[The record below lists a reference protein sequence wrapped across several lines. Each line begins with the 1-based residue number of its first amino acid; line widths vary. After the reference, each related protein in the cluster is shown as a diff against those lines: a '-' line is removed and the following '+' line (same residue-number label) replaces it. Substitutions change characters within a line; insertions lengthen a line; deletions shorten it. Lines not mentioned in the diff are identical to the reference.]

1 MMYTAES
8 ASDIGAVIKTER
20 KRQGVLQ
27 RDVAELSGVSI
38 HFLSNLENG
47 KPTVELQKLFQVLRT
62 LGISMQVSTRQTETG
77 RS

>member
-1 MMYTAES
+1 MNYPIAS
-8 ASDIGAVIKTER
+8 ASDIGNVIKMER

-27 RDVAELSGVSI
+27 RDVAEMSGVSL

-47 KPTVELQKLFQVLRT
+47 KPAVELQKVLQVFLT
-62 LGISMQVSTRQTETG
+62 LGISMQVITRQPETG

>member
-1 MMYTAES
+1 MIYSTKS
-8 ASDIGAVIKTER
+8 ASDIGNVIKEER

-27 RDVAELSGVSI
+27 RDVAELSGVSL

-47 KPTVELQKLFQVLRT
+47 KPTVELQKVFQVLLT
-62 LGISMQVSTRQTETG
+62 LGISMQVSTRQPETG